1 MRRRSLTP
9 VPVTAD
15 TTRRRTVRHVAAAL
29 SALVASVYL
38 LIGFDVIRVVD
49 AQATTAG
56 ELLPFG
62 LVAGGAFALGAVLL
76 VALDARPLWLVGAA
90 FQVIVLVLYVVV
102 APERTP
108 PFEIWGV
115 LLRVRPGRG
124 AVSGT
129 LRNRYARAASIATC
143 GTRSST
149 PQISKGGVRS
159 GATTT

>member
-9 VPVTAD
+9 VPGSAD

-38 LIGFDVIRVVD
+38 LIGFDAIRVVD

-115 LLRVRPGRG
+115 LLRVPQVAMLAALAYLFLSVPDTAPRPG
-124 AVSGT
+124 
-129 LRNRYARAASIATC
+129 L
-143 GTRSST
+143 TRSVT
-149 PQISKGGVRS
+149 
-159 GATTT
+159 